1 MGRLVWIFGGIF
13 GAVGL
18 GMLIAAGVVA
28 QSTLAFRASAV
39 RTEGVVVDLEG
50 GTPVV
55 EFADGAGARHRVVGS
70 ISSDPPA
77 FQRGET
83 VSVRY
88 APEDPDDARID
99 GFLESWFVSTLL
111 GGLGSI
117 FFAIGAGFS
126 IWEIRKRRLRAWLRV
141 NGTRVQATYTGSRL
155 DTSVRINGRHPW
167 RLTAQWQ
174 NPVTQAVHT
183 FESDVLFYDP
193 GDFVRRDTVEVL
205 IDPRDPRR
213 HHLDTGFLPKH
224 AG

>member
-1 MGRLVWIFGGIF
+1 
-13 GAVGL
+13 VGL
-18 GMLIAAGVVA
+18 GLLIGTGVTA
-28 QSTLAFRASAV
+28 RSTLRFRAAAV
-39 RTEGVVVDLEG
+39 AVEGAVVDLEG
-50 GTPVV
+50 GKPVV
-55 EFADGAGARHRVVGS
+55 EFADGAGARRRVVGS

-77 FQRGET
+77 FERGERVT
-83 VSVRY
+83 VRY
-88 APEDPDDARID
+88 SPADPDDARID
-99 GFLESWFVSTLL
+99 GFLESWFIPTLL

-126 IWEIRKRRLRAWLRV
+126 LWEIRKRRLRAWLRL
-141 NGTRVQATYTGSRL
+141 NGTRVQATYTGTRL

-174 NPVTQAVHT
+174 NPVTQVVHT

-205 IDPRDPRR
+205 IDPSDPRR
-213 HHLDTGFLPKH
+213 HHLDVGFLPRH